1 MRVNVQGEHITLE
14 DIINAEGVTLSQ
26 TAEFQAKVNKAH
38 DFLVN
43 EIKSGKP
50 IYGVTTGYGESG
62 KNYLLY
68 DEAKIL
74 QINLFRFHGCGVG
87 KNLDED
93 EAFYM
98 TLIRMISLSK
108 GYSGISYN
116 LLARLELMVNE
127 RILPVV
133 PEQGSVGASGDLTP
147 LSYLAAA
154 IAGEREVYYKG
165 EIRPTM
171 EVYNELGIDPYELQ
185 PKETLAIMNGTATM
199 SAIATNSMKKFE
211 NFMGAYTSFIAGI
224 FELLNA
230 DDTPL
235 QPLVHEV
242 KPFEGQIAVAKEILA
257 KLEGTKLTHSREERY
272 NDFFNEDS
280 LNIQDRYSIR
290 CTPQVL
296 GVVIDNLTLSKK
308 WVETEINAVNDNPVI
323 DGENE
328 KIYTTGNFYGGYVAH
343 AMDTLRI
350 SVANVADLL
359 DKQFAILVDHK
370 YNRGLG
376 ENLKLSDKNYF
387 HGFKAMQITLSSLSA
402 DVMMNITPASVFSRP
417 TESMNQDKVSMG
429 TTAAIHFKNQ
439 LPNLENM
446 LAIAMM
452 GLAQAV
458 DIREKKGISPHL
470 EKVYN
475 TIRSEVEPL
484 VEDRRMDVDIKKVIE
499 LINSGKLA

>member
-1 MRVNVQGEHITLE
+1 MKVNVTGEHIALDE
-14 DIINAEGVTLSQ
+14 IAKANGVELSA
-26 TAEFQAKVNKAH
+26 TKEFQAKVNKAH
-38 DFLVN
+38 DFLVG

-74 QINLFRFHGCGVG
+74 QVNLFRFHGCGVG
-87 KNLDED
+87 RNLSE
-93 EAFYM
+93 EESFYM

-116 LLARLELMVNE
+116 LLKRLELMVNE

-154 IAGEREVYYKG
+154 IAGEREVFYQGK
-165 EIRPTM
+165 IRKTA
-171 EVYNELGIDPYELQ
+171 EVYKELNIEPYIMQ

-199 SAIATNSMKKFE
+199 SAIATHSMKRFE
-211 NFMGAYTSFIAGI
+211 TFMGAYTSFIAGI

-242 KPFEGQIAVAKEILA
+242 KPFEGQISIAKEILG
-257 KLEGTKLTHSREERY
+257 KIEGTKLTHSREERY
-272 NDFFNEDS
+272 DDFFNEDS

-296 GVVIDNLTLSKK
+296 GVVMDNLTMSKK

-343 AMDTLRI
+343 AMDSLRI

-475 TIRSEVEPL
+475 VLREEVKPL
-484 VEDRRMDVDIKKVIE
+484 VEDRRMDFDIAKVVA
-499 LINSGKLA
+499 LIQSGRLG

>member
-1 MRVNVQGEHITLE
+1 MKIVIDGKKISLN
-14 DIINAEGVTLSQ
+14 DIVEAKSVKLSN
-26 TAEFQAKVNKAH
+26 TNEFQSKINNAH

-43 EIKSGKP
+43 EIKDGKP

-62 KNYLLY
+62 KNYLLF
-68 DEAKIL
+68 EESKIL
-74 QINLFRFHGCGVG
+74 QTNLFRFHGCGVG
-87 KNLDED
+87 RNLDED
-93 EAFYM
+93 EAYYM

-108 GYSGISYN
+108 GYSGISFN
-116 LLARLELMVNE
+116 LLKRLELLLNE
-127 RILPVV
+127 RIIPIV

-147 LSYLAAA
+147 LSYLAAV
-154 IAGEREVYYKG
+154 IAGEREVYYKS
-165 EIRPTM
+165 EIRKTI
-171 EVYNELGIDPYELQ
+171 EVYNELNIEPYELQ
-185 PKETLAIMNGTATM
+185 PKEALAIMNGTATM
-199 SAIATNSMKKFE
+199 SAIAANSIKRFE
-211 NFMGAYTSFIAGI
+211 IFMHAYSSFIAGI
-224 FELLNA
+224 FELLQA

-235 QPLVHEV
+235 QPLVHDV
-242 KPFEGQIAVAKEILA
+242 KPFAGQIAIAKEILE
-257 KLEGTKLTHSREERY
+257 KLEGTELTHSREERY
-272 NDFFNEDS
+272 NDFFNNET

-296 GVVIDNLTLSKK
+296 GVVLDNISISKN

-323 DGENE
+323 DCENK

-402 DVMMNITPASVFSRP
+402 DVMMNIMPASVFSRP

-439 LPNLENM
+439 LPNLEIM

-458 DIREKKGISPHL
+458 DIRKKKGISPHL
-470 EKVYN
+470 RKIHE
-475 TIRSEVEPL
+475 TIREEVDPL
-484 VEDRRMDVDIKKVIE
+484 IEDRRMDADIEKVIR
-499 LINSGKLA
+499 LIRSESLS

>member
-1 MRVNVQGEHITLE
+1 MIVNVEGKHISLE
-14 DIINAEGVTLSQ
+14 SITKAEGVNLSE
-26 TAEFQAKVNKAH
+26 TTEFQSKVNKAH
-38 DFLVN
+38 DFLVR
-43 EIKSGKP
+43 EIKGGKP

-87 KNLDED
+87 KNLSED
-93 EAFYM
+93 EAYYM

-116 LLARLELMVNE
+116 LLKRLELMVNE

-165 EIRPTM
+165 QIRKTA
-171 EVYNELGIDPYELQ
+171 EVYKELNIEPYELQ

-199 SAIATNSMKKFE
+199 SAIAVNSMKKFE
-211 NFMGAYTSFIAGI
+211 TFMAAYTSFIAGI

-242 KPFEGQIAVAKEILA
+242 KPFEGQISVAKEILA

-272 NDFFNEDS
+272 DDFFNEDS

-296 GVVIDNLTLSKK
+296 GVVMDNLTLSKK

-458 DIREKKGISPHL
+458 DIREKKGISPQL

-475 TIRSEVEPL
+475 TIREEVAPL
-484 VEDRRMDVDIKKVIE
+484 VEDRRMDVDIAKVID

>member
-1 MRVNVQGEHITLE
+1 MRINVEGKEIPLE
-14 DIINAEGVTLSQ
+14 NIIAANSVQLSE
-26 TAEFQAKVNKAH
+26 TSEFQAKVNKAH
-38 DFLVN
+38 DFLVR

-93 EAFYM
+93 EAYYM

-116 LLARLELMVNE
+116 LLKRLELMLNE

-165 EIRPTM
+165 EIRKTA
-171 EVYNELGIDPYELQ
+171 EVYKELNIEPYELQ

-199 SAIATNSMKKFE
+199 SAIALNGMKKFE
-211 NFMGAYTSFIAGI
+211 TFMSAYTSFIAGI
-224 FELLNA
+224 FELLHA

-242 KPFEGQIAVAKEILA
+242 KPFDGQIFIAKDILA
-257 KLEGTKLTHSREERY
+257 KIEGTKLTHSREERY
-272 NDFFNEDS
+272 DDFFNEDS

-296 GVVIDNLTLSKK
+296 GVVMDNLSMSKK

-475 TIRSEVEPL
+475 AIREEVEPL
-484 VEDRRMDVDIKKVIE
+484 VEDRRMDFDIDKVVE
-499 LINSGKLA
+499 LIRSGKLG

>member
-1 MRVNVQGEHITLE
+1 MRVKVTGEYVTLN
-14 DIINAEGVTLSQ
+14 DIIRADGVILSKGV
-26 TAEFQAKVNKAH
+26 EFQAKINKAH

-87 KNLDED
+87 KNLTE
-93 EAFYM
+93 EESFYM

-116 LLARLELMVNE
+116 LLKHLEFMINE

-147 LSYLAAA
+147 LSYLAAT
-154 IAGEREVYYKG
+154 IAGEREVYYRGK
-165 EIRPTM
+165 IRKTA
-171 EVYNELGIDPYELQ
+171 EVYRELNIEPYEFQ
-185 PKETLAIMNGTATM
+185 PKETLSIMNGTATM
-199 SAIATNSMKKFE
+199 SAIALNSIKRFE
-211 NFMGAYTSFIAGI
+211 TFMGAYTSFIAGI

-235 QPLVHEV
+235 QPLVHKV
-242 KPFEGQIAVAKEILA
+242 KPFEGQIAIAKEILT
-257 KLEGTKLTHSREERY
+257 KLKGTKLTHSREKRY

-290 CTPQVL
+290 CSPQVL
-296 GVVIDNLTLSKK
+296 GVVIDNLNLSKK
-308 WVETEINAVNDNPVI
+308 WLEIEINAVNDNPII
-323 DGENE
+323 DGENK
-328 KIYTTGNFYGGYVAH
+328 KIYTTGNFYGGYIAH

-350 SVANVADLL
+350 SVANIADLL
-359 DKQFAILVDHK
+359 DKQFAILVDYK

-376 ENLKLSDKNYF
+376 ENLKLSNKNYF

-402 DVMMNITPASVFSRP
+402 DVMINTTPASLFSRP

-429 TTAAIHFKNQ
+429 TTASIQFRNQ

-446 LAIAMM
+446 LAIAMI
-452 GLAQAV
+452 GLTQAV
-458 DIREKKGISPHL
+458 DIRGKKGISPHL
-470 EKVYN
+470 KKVYN
-475 TIRSEVEPL
+475 NIRAEVKPL
-484 VEDRRMDVDIKKVIE
+484 IEDRRMDSDIAKVVK
-499 LINSGKLA
+499 LIISGKLN

>member
-1 MRVNVQGEHITLE
+1 MEVVISGEKVSLE
-14 DIINAEGVTLSQ
+14 DISQASSVKLSKKD
-26 TAEFQAKVNKAH
+26 EFQNRINKSH

-43 EIKSGKP
+43 EIREGKP

-62 KNYLLY
+62 KNYLLF
-68 DEAKIL
+68 EESKIL
-74 QINLFRFHGCGVG
+74 QVNLFRFHGCGVG
-87 KNLDED
+87 RYLSEN

-108 GYSGISYN
+108 GYSGVSYN
-116 LLARLELMVNE
+116 LLKRLEMLINR
-127 RILPVV
+127 RILPLV

-147 LSYLAAA
+147 LSYLASV
-154 IAGEREVYYKG
+154 IAGEREVYYNGKI
-165 EIRPTM
+165 EKTID
-171 EVYNELGIDPYELQ
+171 VYNRLGIEPYELQ

-199 SAIATNSMKKFE
+199 SAIATDSIKKFE
-211 NFMGAYTSFIAGI
+211 NFLHAYMSFIAGI

-242 KPFEGQIAVAKEILA
+242 KPFEGQIAVAKEILL

-272 NDFFNEDS
+272 SDFFDKKS

-296 GVVIDNLTLSKK
+296 GVVLDNLSISKN

-323 DGENE
+323 DGENK

-429 TTAAIHFKNQ
+429 TTASIHFKNQ

-446 LAIAMM
+446 LAIALI

-470 EKVYN
+470 KKIYN
-475 TIRSEVEPL
+475 SIRKEVKPL
-484 VEDRRMDVDIKKVIE
+484 IEDRRMDFDIKKVVN
-499 LINSGKLA
+499 LINSGKLS

>member
-1 MRVNVQGEHITLE
+1 MNITISGEHISFECITE
-14 DIINAEGVTLSQ
+14 TTEVTLSNEETFKQ
-26 TAEFQAKVNKAH
+26 TVNASH
-38 DFLVN
+38 TFLVD

-62 KNYLLY
+62 KNYLLF
-68 DEAKIL
+68 EESKIL
-74 QINLFRFHGCGVG
+74 QTNLFRFHGCGVG
-87 KNLDED
+87 EYLDED
-93 EAFYM
+93 EAFFM

-108 GYSGISYN
+108 GYSGISFE
-116 LLARLELMVNE
+116 LLKRLELLINH
-127 RILPVV
+127 RILPLV
-133 PEQGSVGASGDLTP
+133 PQQGSVGASGDLTP
-147 LSYLAAA
+147 LSYLAAV
-154 IAGEREVYYKG
+154 IAGEREVYYRGKI
-165 EIRPTM
+165 EKTAD
-171 EVYNELGIDPYELQ
+171 VYQKLGITPYELQ
-185 PKETLAIMNGTATM
+185 PKEALAIMNGTATM
-199 SAIATNSMKKFE
+199 SAIAVNSIRKFE
-211 NFMGAYTSFIAGI
+211 NFIHTYSSFIAGI
-224 FELLNA
+224 FELLHA

-235 QPLVHEV
+235 QPLVHQV
-242 KPFEGQIAVAKEILA
+242 KPFKGQIAIAEEILQ
-257 KLEGTKLTHSREERY
+257 KLEGTQLTHSREERY
-272 NDFFNEDS
+272 NDFFNHDT

-296 GVVIDNLTLSKK
+296 GVVLDNVTLSKK

-323 DGENE
+323 DGANK

-350 SVANVADLL
+350 SAANVADLL

-376 ENLKLSDKNYF
+376 ENLKLSHENYF

-446 LAIAMM
+446 LAIALI

-458 DIREKKGISPHL
+458 DIRDKKGISPHL
-470 EKVYN
+470 EKVYT
-475 TIRSEVEPL
+475 TIRTKVKPL
-484 VEDRRMDVDIKKVIE
+484 IEDRRMDNDIQNVVTMIRSGD
-499 LINSGKLA
+499 LI

>member
-1 MRVNVQGEHITLE
+1 MEVVIDGKKISLRDIVKAKSVNLSNTDEFQGRVNR
-14 DIINAEGVTLSQ
+14 
-26 TAEFQAKVNKAH
+26 AH

-43 EIKSGKP
+43 EIKDGKP

-62 KNYLLY
+62 KNYLLF
-68 DEAKIL
+68 EESKLL
-74 QINLFRFHGCGVG
+74 QTNLFRFHGCGVG
-87 KNLDED
+87 RNLDED

-108 GYSGISYN
+108 GYSGVSFD
-116 LLARLELMVNE
+116 LLKRLELLVNE

-147 LSYLAAA
+147 LSYLAAV

-165 EIRPTM
+165 EIRKTI
-171 EVYNELGIDPYELQ
+171 EVYSELDIEPYELQ
-185 PKETLAIMNGTATM
+185 PKEALAIMNGTATM
-199 SAIATNSMKKFE
+199 SAIATNSINKFE
-211 NFMGAYTSFIAGI
+211 NFLHAYSSFIAGI
-224 FELLNA
+224 FELLQA

-242 KPFEGQIAVAKEILA
+242 KPFKGQISIAKEILE
-257 KLEGTKLTHSREERY
+257 KLNGTQLTHSREERY
-272 NDFFNEDS
+272 NDFFNNET

-296 GVVIDNLTLSKK
+296 GVVLDNVTLAQN

-323 DGENE
+323 DGENK

-350 SVANVADLL
+350 SAANVADLL

-402 DVMMNITPASVFSRP
+402 DVMMNVTPASVFSRP

-446 LAIAMM
+446 LAIAMI

-470 EKVYN
+470 EQVYN
-475 TIRSEVEPL
+475 VIRKEIEPL
-484 VEDRRMDVDIKKVIE
+484 VEDRRMDYDIKKVVE
-499 LINSGKLA
+499 LIRSGELA

>member
-1 MRVNVQGEHITLE
+1 MRVNVEGKQIPLE
-14 DIINAEGVTLSQ
+14 NIIAANSVKLSE
-26 TAEFQAKVNKAH
+26 TTEFQEKVNKAH
-38 DFLVN
+38 DFLVR

-116 LLARLELMVNE
+116 LLKRLELMINE

-165 EIRPTM
+165 EIRKTA
-171 EVYNELGIDPYELQ
+171 EVYKELNIEPYELQ

-199 SAIATNSMKKFE
+199 SAIALNSMKKFE

-242 KPFEGQIAVAKEILA
+242 KPFEGQISIAKEILA
-257 KLEGTKLTHSREERY
+257 KIEGTKLTHSREERY
-272 NDFFNEDS
+272 DDFFNEDS

-296 GVVIDNLTLSKK
+296 GVVMDNLSMSKK

-475 TIRSEVEPL
+475 AIREEVEPL
-484 VEDRRMDVDIKKVIE
+484 VEDRRMDFDISKVVD
-499 LINSGKLA
+499 LINSGKLG

>member
-1 MRVNVQGEHITLE
+1 
-14 DIINAEGVTLSQ
+14 
-26 TAEFQAKVNKAH
+26 
-38 DFLVN
+38 
-43 EIKSGKP
+43 
-50 IYGVTTGYGESG
+50 
-62 KNYLLY
+62 
-68 DEAKIL
+68 
-74 QINLFRFHGCGVG
+74 
-87 KNLDED
+87 
-93 EAFYM
+93 
-98 TLIRMISLSK
+98 
-108 GYSGISYN
+108 
-116 LLARLELMVNE
+116 
-127 RILPVV
+127 V

-165 EIRPTM
+165 EIRKTA
-171 EVYNELGIDPYELQ
+171 EVYKELNIEPYELQ

-199 SAIATNSMKKFE
+199 SAIALNGMKKFE
-211 NFMGAYTSFIAGI
+211 TFMSAYTSFIAGI
-224 FELLNA
+224 FELLHA

-242 KPFEGQIAVAKEILA
+242 KPFDGQIFIAKDILA
-257 KLEGTKLTHSREERY
+257 KIEGTKLTHSREERY
-272 NDFFNEDS
+272 DDFFNEDS

-296 GVVIDNLTLSKK
+296 GVVMDNLSMSKK

-475 TIRSEVEPL
+475 AIREEVEPL
-484 VEDRRMDVDIKKVIE
+484 VEDRRMDFDIGKVVE
-499 LINSGKLA
+499 LIHSGKLG

>member
-1 MRVNVQGEHITLE
+1 MRIVVTGEKISLDDIVNASSVKLE
-14 DIINAEGVTLSQ
+14 ESDVFKSKINQS
-26 TAEFQAKVNKAH
+26 H

-43 EIKSGKP
+43 EIKEGKP

-62 KNYLLY
+62 KNYLLFE
-68 DEAKIL
+68 EAKIL

-87 KNLDED
+87 KNLNEN
-93 EAFYM
+93 EAYYM

-108 GYSGISYN
+108 GYSGVGYN
-116 LLARLELMVNE
+116 LLKRLELLLSE
-127 RILPVV
+127 KILPVI

-147 LSYLAAA
+147 LSYLAAV

-165 EIRPTM
+165 EIHPTIDI
-171 EVYNELGIDPYELQ
+171 YNKLGIKPYELQ

-199 SAIATNSMKKFE
+199 SAIATNSIKKFE
-211 NFMGAYTSFIAGI
+211 TFMYAYTSFIAGI
-224 FELLNA
+224 FELLQA

-242 KPFEGQIAVAKEILA
+242 KPFEGQIAIAKEILA
-257 KLEGTKLTHSREERY
+257 KLEGTQLTHSREERY
-272 NDFFNEDS
+272 QDFFNNDT

-296 GVVIDNLTLSKK
+296 GVVMDNLNLSKN
-308 WVETEINAVNDNPVI
+308 WVETEINAVNDNPVV
-323 DGENE
+323 DGVNK

-376 ENLKLSDKNYF
+376 ENLKLSDKNYY

-402 DVMMNITPASVFSRP
+402 DVMMNVMPASVFSRP

-475 TIRSEVEPL
+475 TIRSEVRPL
-484 VEDRRMDVDIKKVIE
+484 IEDRRMDMEIKKVVA
-499 LINSGKLA
+499 LINSGKLS

>member
-14 DIINAEGVTLSQ
+14 DITNAEGVNLSK

-108 GYSGISYN
+108 GYSGISFQ
-116 LLARLELMVNE
+116 LLERLELMVNE

-171 EVYNELGIDPYELQ
+171 EVYNELGIEPYELQ

-296 GVVIDNLTLSKK
+296 GVVMDNLSMSKK

-402 DVMMNITPASVFSRP
+402 DVMMNIMPASVFSRP

-439 LPNLENM
+439 LPNLETM

-470 EKVYN
+470 EKIFN
-475 TIRSEVEPL
+475 TIREEVEPL
-484 VEDRRMDVDIKKVIE
+484 VEDRRMDGDIKKVIE

>member
-1 MRVNVQGEHITLE
+1 MNIVVTGERISLDDISNASSVKLLQTEEFKNNVNR
-14 DIINAEGVTLSQ
+14 S
-26 TAEFQAKVNKAH
+26 H

-43 EIKSGKP
+43 EIKDGKP

-62 KNYLLY
+62 KNYLLFE
-68 DEAKIL
+68 EAKIL
-74 QINLFRFHGCGVG
+74 QTNLFRFHGCGVG

-93 EAFYM
+93 EAYYM

-108 GYSGISYN
+108 GYSGVSYN
-116 LLARLELMVNE
+116 LLQRLELLVNE

-147 LSYLAAA
+147 LSYLAAT

-165 EIRPTM
+165 EIRPTID
-171 EVYNELGIDPYELQ
+171 VYNELGIDPYELQ
-185 PKETLAIMNGTATM
+185 PKEALAIMNGTATM
-199 SAIATNSMKKFE
+199 SAIATNSIKKFE
-211 NFMGAYTSFIAGI
+211 TFMQAYTSFIAGI
-224 FELLNA
+224 FELLQA

-257 KLEGTKLTHSREERY
+257 KLEGTQLTHSREERY
-272 NDFFNEDS
+272 QDFFSNET

-296 GVVIDNLTLSKK
+296 GVVLDNITLSKN

-323 DGENE
+323 DGVNK

-350 SVANVADLL
+350 SAANVADLL

-376 ENLKLSDKNYF
+376 ENLKLSDKNYY

-402 DVMMNITPASVFSRP
+402 DIMMNIVPASVFSRP

-470 EKVYN
+470 EKIYN
-475 TIRSEVEPL
+475 ALREEVEPL
-484 VEDRRMDVDIKKVIE
+484 VEDRRMDVDIKKVIK
-499 LINSGKLA
+499 LIRGGHLS

>member
-1 MRVNVQGEHITLE
+1 MKIVVTGEKISLDDISNASSVQ
-14 DIINAEGVTLSQ
+14 LSD
-26 TAEFQAKVNKAH
+26 TKEFQETVNRSH
-38 DFLVN
+38 EFLVN
-43 EIKSGKP
+43 EIKEGKP

-62 KNYLLY
+62 KNYLLFE
-68 DEAKIL
+68 EAKIL
-74 QINLFRFHGCGVG
+74 QTNLFRFHGCGVG

-93 EAFYM
+93 EAYYM

-116 LLARLELMVNE
+116 LLKRLELLVNQ

-147 LSYLAAA
+147 LSYLAAT

-165 EIRPTM
+165 EIRPTID
-171 EVYNELGIDPYELQ
+171 VYNELGIEPYELQ
-185 PKETLAIMNGTATM
+185 PKEALAIMNGTATM
-199 SAIATNSMKKFE
+199 SAIATNSIKKFE
-211 NFMGAYTSFIAGI
+211 TIMKAYTSFIAGI
-224 FELLNA
+224 FELLQA

-235 QPLVHEV
+235 QPLVHDL

-257 KLEGTKLTHSREERY
+257 KLEGTQLTHSREERY
-272 NDFFNEDS
+272 QDFFNNDT

-296 GVVIDNLTLSKK
+296 GVVLDNLSLSKN

-323 DGENE
+323 DGVNK

-376 ENLKLSDKNYF
+376 ENLKLSDKNYY

-402 DVMMNITPASVFSRP
+402 DIMMNIIPASVFSRP

-475 TIRSEVEPL
+475 AIREEVEPL
-484 VEDRRMDVDIKKVIE
+484 VEDRRMDVDIEKVIK
-499 LINSGKLA
+499 LIRAGRLS

>member
-1 MRVNVQGEHITLE
+1 MRINVEGKEIPLE
-14 DIINAEGVTLSQ
+14 NIIAAKSVQLSE
-26 TAEFQAKVNKAH
+26 TSEFQAKVNKAH
-38 DFLVN
+38 DFLVR

-93 EAFYM
+93 EAYYM

-116 LLARLELMVNE
+116 LLKRLELMLNE

-165 EIRPTM
+165 EIRKTA
-171 EVYNELGIDPYELQ
+171 EVYKELNIEPYELQ

-199 SAIATNSMKKFE
+199 SAIALNSMKKFE
-211 NFMGAYTSFIAGI
+211 TFMSAYTSFIAGI
-224 FELLNA
+224 FELLHA

-242 KPFEGQIAVAKEILA
+242 KPFDGQIFIAKDILA
-257 KLEGTKLTHSREERY
+257 KIEGTKLTHSREERY
-272 NDFFNEDS
+272 DDFFNEDS

-296 GVVIDNLTLSKK
+296 GVVMDNLSMSKK

-475 TIRSEVEPL
+475 AIREEVEPL
-484 VEDRRMDVDIKKVIE
+484 VEDRRMDFDIAKVVE
-499 LINSGKLA
+499 LIRSGKLG

>member
-1 MRVNVQGEHITLE
+1 MEIVVNGEKISLSDITK
-14 DIINAEGVTLSQ
+14 ASSVKLSDSD
-26 TAEFQAKVNKAH
+26 EFQSRVNKAH
-38 DFLVN
+38 DFLVS
-43 EIKSGKP
+43 EIKDGKP

-62 KNYLLY
+62 KNYLLF
-68 DEAKIL
+68 EESKIL
-74 QINLFRFHGCGVG
+74 QTNLFRFHGCGVG

-108 GYSGISYN
+108 GYSGISFN
-116 LLARLELMVNE
+116 LLKRLELLINE

-147 LSYLAAA
+147 LSYLAAT
-154 IAGEREVYYKG
+154 IAGEREVYYRG
-165 EIRPTM
+165 EIRKTID
-171 EVYNELGIDPYELQ
+171 VYSELGIEPYELQ
-185 PKETLAIMNGTATM
+185 PKEALAIMNGTATM
-199 SAIATNSMKKFE
+199 SAIATNSIKKFE
-211 NFMGAYTSFIAGI
+211 NFLHAYSSFIAGI
-224 FELLNA
+224 FELLQA

-242 KPFEGQIAVAKEILA
+242 KPFEGQIAIAKEILA

-272 NDFFNEDS
+272 NDFFNNET

-296 GVVIDNLTLSKK
+296 GVVLDNITVSKN
-308 WVETEINAVNDNPVI
+308 WIETEINAVNDNPVI
-323 DGENE
+323 DGENR
-328 KIYTTGNFYGGYVAH
+328 KIYTTGNFYGGYIAH

-350 SVANVADLL
+350 SAANVADLL

-475 TIRSEVEPL
+475 AIREEVAPL
-484 VEDRRMDVDIKKVIE
+484 VEDRRMDFDIGKIKA
-499 LINSGKLA
+499 LINSGRLA

>member
-1 MRVNVQGEHITLE
+1 MKIVVDGKKICIN
-14 DIINAEGVTLSQ
+14 DILSSHSVELSD
-26 TAEFQAKVNKAH
+26 THEFQLKINKAH
-38 DFLVN
+38 NFLVN
-43 EIKSGKP
+43 EIKNGKP

-62 KNYLLY
+62 KNYMLF
-68 DEAKIL
+68 EESKIL
-74 QINLFRFHGCGVG
+74 QTNLFRFHGCGVG
-87 KNLDED
+87 KKLDES
-93 EAFYM
+93 EAYYM

-116 LLARLELMVNE
+116 LLKRLELLLSKN
-127 RILPVV
+127 ILPVV

-147 LSYLAAA
+147 LSYLAAV
-154 IAGEREVYYKG
+154 IAGEREVYYEG
-165 EIRPTM
+165 EIQKTID
-171 EVYNELGIDPYELQ
+171 VYSQLEIAPYELQ
-185 PKETLAIMNGTATM
+185 PKEALAIMNGTATM
-199 SAIATNSMKKFE
+199 SAIAINSIKKFE
-211 NFMGAYTSFIAGI
+211 TFLHAYSSYIAGI
-224 FELLNA
+224 FELLQA

-242 KPFEGQIAVAKEILA
+242 KPFDGQISIAQEILA
-257 KLEGTKLTHSREERY
+257 KLEGSQLTHSREERY
-272 NDFFNEDS
+272 NNFFNNET

-290 CTPQVL
+290 CAPQVL
-296 GVVIDNLTLSKK
+296 GVVLDNISMSKQ

-350 SVANVADLL
+350 SAANVADLL

-370 YNRGLG
+370 YNHGLG
-376 ENLKLSDKNYF
+376 ENLKLSDKNYY

-446 LAIAMM
+446 LAIAMI

-470 EKVYN
+470 EKVYH
-475 TIRSEVEPL
+475 TIRQEVEPL
-484 VEDRRMDVDIKKVIE
+484 IEDRRMDFDIEKVIE
-499 LINSGKLA
+499 LIRSGKLS

>member
-1 MRVNVQGEHITLE
+1 MEVVISGDRVSLD
-14 DIINAEGVTLSQ
+14 DISQARGVKLSKDR
-26 TAEFQAKVNKAH
+26 EFQDKINKAH
-38 DFLVN
+38 NFLVG
-43 EIKSGKP
+43 EIKEGKP

-62 KNYLLY
+62 KNYLLF
-68 DEAKIL
+68 EESKIL
-74 QINLFRFHGCGVG
+74 QTNLFRFHGCGVG
-87 KNLDED
+87 RNLDED

-98 TLIRMISLSK
+98 TLIRLISLSK
-108 GYSGISYN
+108 GYSGVSYN
-116 LLARLELMVNE
+116 LLKRLELLINRRV
-127 RILPVV
+127 LPVA

-147 LSYLAAA
+147 LSYLASA
-154 IAGEREVYYKG
+154 IAGEREVYYNG
-165 EIRPTM
+165 EIRKSID
-171 EVYNELGIDPYELQ
+171 VYNELGIKPYELQ
-185 PKETLAIMNGTATM
+185 PKEALAIMNGTATM
-199 SAIATNSMKKFE
+199 SAIATNSIKKFE
-211 NFMGAYTSFIAGI
+211 NFIHSYMSFIAGI

-257 KLEGTKLTHSREERY
+257 KLEGTELTHSREERY
-272 NDFFNEDS
+272 SDFFNEKS

-296 GVVIDNLTLSKK
+296 GVVLDNISISKK
-308 WVETEINAVNDNPVI
+308 WIETEINAVNDNPVI
-323 DGENE
+323 DGESR

-402 DVMMNITPASVFSRP
+402 DVMMNVTPASIFSRP

-429 TTAAIHFKNQ
+429 TTASIHFKNQ

-446 LAIAMM
+446 LAIAMI
-452 GLAQAV
+452 GLAQGV
-458 DIREKKGISPHL
+458 DIREKRGISPHL
-470 EKVYN
+470 KKIYN
-475 TIRSEVEPL
+475 KIREEVEPL
-484 VEDRRMDVDIKKVIE
+484 IEDRRMDYDIQKVVK
-499 LINSGKLA
+499 LINGGELR

>member
-1 MRVNVQGEHITLE
+1 MKVTVTGELITLD
-14 DIINAEGVTLSQ
+14 DITKADGVTLSQ
-26 TAEFQAKVNKAH
+26 TEEFQARVNKAH

-62 KNYLLY
+62 KNYLLFE
-68 DEAKIL
+68 EAKIL

-87 KNLDED
+87 KNLSE
-93 EAFYM
+93 EESFYM

-116 LLARLELMVNE
+116 LLKRLELMINE
-127 RILPVV
+127 KILPVV

-154 IAGEREVYYKG
+154 IAGEREVYYRG
-165 EIRPTM
+165 QIRKTA
-171 EVYNELGIDPYELQ
+171 EVYQELNIEPYELQ

-199 SAIATNSMKKFE
+199 SAIATASIKRFE

-242 KPFEGQIAVAKEILA
+242 KPFDGQIAVAKEILA

-296 GVVIDNLTLSKK
+296 GVVLDNVSLSKK

-475 TIRSEVEPL
+475 TIREEVAPL
-484 VEDRRMDVDIKKVIE
+484 VEDRRMDFDIANVIE
-499 LINSGKLA
+499 LIHLGKLG

>member
-1 MRVNVQGEHITLE
+1 MNIVVNGENISLD
-14 DIINAEGVTLSQ
+14 DISSASCVKLSD
-26 TAEFQAKVNKAH
+26 AKEFKSNVNRSH

-43 EIKSGKP
+43 EIKDGKP

-62 KNYLLY
+62 KNYLLFE
-68 DEAKIL
+68 EAKIL
-74 QINLFRFHGCGVG
+74 QTNLFRFHGCGVG
-87 KNLDED
+87 KNLDEY
-93 EAFYM
+93 EAYYM
-98 TLIRMISLSK
+98 TLIRLISLSK
-108 GYSGISYN
+108 GYSGVSYN
-116 LLARLELMVNE
+116 LLQHLELLVNE

-147 LSYLAAA
+147 LSYLAAT

-165 EIRPTM
+165 KIRPTID
-171 EVYNELGIDPYELQ
+171 VYNELGIEPYELQ
-185 PKETLAIMNGTATM
+185 PKEALAIMNGTATM
-199 SAIATNSMKKFE
+199 SAIATNSIKKFE
-211 NFMGAYTSFIAGI
+211 TFMQAYTSFIAGI
-224 FELLNA
+224 FELLQA

-242 KPFEGQIAVAKEILA
+242 KPFKGQIAVAKEILE
-257 KLEGTKLTHSREERY
+257 KLEGTQLTHSREERY
-272 NDFFNEDS
+272 QDFFNNET

-296 GVVIDNLTLSKK
+296 GVVVDNLSLSKS

-323 DGENE
+323 DGVNK

-376 ENLKLSDKNYF
+376 ENLKLNDKNYY

-402 DVMMNITPASVFSRP
+402 DIMMNIMPASVFSRP

-470 EKVYN
+470 ENIYN
-475 TIRSEVEPL
+475 TLREEVEPL
-484 VEDRRMDVDIKKVIE
+484 IEDRRMDVDIKKVI
-499 LINSGKLA
+499 KLNKMVV

>member
-1 MRVNVQGEHITLE
+1 MEVFVSGDKISLQNVMQANCVRLC
-14 DIINAEGVTLSQ
+14 DSY
-26 TAEFQAKVNKAH
+26 EFKELIAKAH

-43 EIKSGKP
+43 EIKNGKP

-62 KNYLLY
+62 KNYLLF
-68 DEAKIL
+68 EESKIL
-74 QINLFRFHGCGVG
+74 QKNLFRFHGCGVG
-87 KNLDED
+87 KNLDEI
-93 EAFYM
+93 ESFYLV
-98 TLIRMISLSK
+98 LIRMISLSK

-116 LLARLELMVNE
+116 LLKRLELLINH
-127 RILPVV
+127 RILPVI

-147 LSYLAAA
+147 LSYLAAV

-165 EIRPTM
+165 KIKKTID
-171 EVYNELGIDPYELQ
+171 VYNSLDIEPYELQ
-185 PKETLAIMNGTATM
+185 PKEALAIMNGTASM
-199 SAIATNSMKKFE
+199 SAIATHAMKKFE
-211 NFMGAYTSFIAGI
+211 LLLKSYNSFIAGI
-224 FELLNA
+224 FEVLYA

-235 QPLVHEV
+235 QPLVHNV
-242 KPFEGQIAVAKEILA
+242 KPFDGQIAVAKDILN
-257 KLEGTKLTHSREERY
+257 KLNNTKLTHSREERY
-272 NDFFNEDS
+272 DDFFNNKA
-280 LNIQDRYSIR
+280 LNIQDKYSIR
-290 CTPQVL
+290 CSPQVL
-296 GVVIDNLTLSKK
+296 GVVWDNLEISKT
-308 WVETEINAVNDNPVI
+308 WVETEINAVNDNPII
-323 DGENE
+323 DHENQ
-328 KIYTTGNFYGGYVAH
+328 KIYTSGNFYGGYVSH

-350 SVANVADLL
+350 SAANVADLL

-446 LAIAMM
+446 LAIAMI

-458 DIREKKGISPHL
+458 DIRKKEGISPHL
-470 EKVYN
+470 EKIYN
-475 TIRSEVEPL
+475 IIRTEVEPL
-484 VEDRRMDVDIKKVIE
+484 IEDRRMDLDIVKIRE
-499 LINSGKLA
+499 LINNGKFI

>member
-1 MRVNVQGEHITLE
+1 MKV
-14 DIINAEGVTLSQ
+14 IISGKTISLSEISQANSVKLSNAEAFKT
-26 TAEFQAKVNKAH
+26 KVNKAH
-38 DFLVN
+38 EFLVN
-43 EIKSGKP
+43 EIKNGKP

-62 KNYLLY
+62 KNYLLF
-68 DEAKIL
+68 EESKIL
-74 QINLFRFHGCGVG
+74 QTNLFRFHGCGVG
-87 KNLDED
+87 RNLDED
-93 EAFYM
+93 ESFYM
-98 TLIRMISLSK
+98 VLIRLISLSK

-116 LLARLELMVNE
+116 LLQRLELLINK

-147 LSYLAAA
+147 LSYLAAV
-154 IAGEREVYYKG
+154 IAGEREVYYNGK
-165 EIRPTM
+165 IRKTI
-171 EVYNELGIDPYELQ
+171 EVYNQLNIKPYELQ
-185 PKETLAIMNGTATM
+185 PKEALAIMNGTATM
-199 SAIATNSMKKFE
+199 SAISTNSIKKFE
-211 NFMGAYTSFIAGI
+211 NFLHAYMSFIAGI

-257 KLEGTKLTHSREERY
+257 KLKGTKLTHSREERY
-272 NDFFNEDS
+272 DDFFNQES

-296 GVVIDNLTLSKK
+296 GVVLDNISISKK
-308 WVETEINAVNDNPVI
+308 WIETEINAVNDNPVI
-323 DGENE
+323 DGENQ

-429 TTAAIHFKNQ
+429 TTASIHFKNQ

-446 LAIAMM
+446 LAIAMI

-458 DIREKKGISPHL
+458 DIRSNRGISPHL
-470 EKVYN
+470 EKIYKI
-475 TIRSEVEPL
+475 IRAEVKPL
-484 VEDRRMDVDIKKVIE
+484 IEDRRMDFDIQKVVE
-499 LINSGKLA
+499 LINNGKLG

>member
-1 MRVNVQGEHITLE
+1 MQVVVNGENISLSDISNASGVELSKTEEFQDRVNK
-14 DIINAEGVTLSQ
+14 S
-26 TAEFQAKVNKAH
+26 H
-38 DFLVN
+38 DFLMG

-50 IYGVTTGYGESG
+50 IYGVTTGYGDSG
-62 KNYLLY
+62 KNYLLF
-68 DEAKIL
+68 EESKTL
-74 QINLFRFHGCGVG
+74 QTNLFRFHGCGVG
-87 KNLDED
+87 RNLDED
-93 EAFYM
+93 EAYYM

-108 GYSGISYN
+108 GYSGISYK
-116 LLARLELMVNE
+116 LLQRLELMVNE

-147 LSYLAAA
+147 LSYLASA
-154 IAGEREVYYKG
+154 IAGEREVYYRG
-165 EIRPTM
+165 EIRKTI
-171 EVYNELGIDPYELQ
+171 EVYNELGIEPYELQ
-185 PKETLAIMNGTATM
+185 PKEALAIMNGTATM
-199 SAIATNSMKKFE
+199 SAIATNSIKKFE
-211 NFMGAYTSFIAGI
+211 NFLRAYTSFIAGI
-224 FELLNA
+224 FELLHA

-242 KPFEGQIAVAKEILA
+242 KPFEGQIAIAKEILA

-272 NDFFNEDS
+272 DDFFNNDT

-296 GVVIDNLTLSKK
+296 GVVLDNLSISKK
-308 WVETEINAVNDNPVI
+308 WIETEINAVNDNPVI
-323 DGENE
+323 DGENK

-429 TTAAIHFKNQ
+429 TTASIHFKNQ
-439 LPNLENM
+439 LPNLELM

-470 EKVYN
+470 EKIYN
-475 TIRSEVEPL
+475 AIRAEVEPL
-484 VEDRRMDVDIKKVIE
+484 VEDRRMDFDIAKIVE
-499 LINSGKLA
+499 LINSGKLG

>member
-1 MRVNVQGEHITLE
+1 MRVNVTGELLSLDDITK
-14 DIINAEGVTLSQ
+14 AKGVNLCETQ
-26 TAEFQAKVNKAH
+26 AFQDKVNKAH
-38 DFLVN
+38 DFLVR

-116 LLARLELMVNE
+116 LLKRLELMVNE

-165 EIRPTM
+165 EIRKTA
-171 EVYNELGIDPYELQ
+171 EVYKELNIEPYELQ

-211 NFMGAYTSFIAGI
+211 TFMGAYTSFIAGI

-235 QPLVHEV
+235 QPLVHDV
-242 KPFEGQIAVAKEILA
+242 KPFEGQISVAKEILA

-272 NDFFNEDS
+272 DDFFNEDS

-296 GVVIDNLTLSKK
+296 GVVMDNLSISKK

-350 SVANVADLL
+350 SVANGEYIANPEWEEKLFGSYVSELNICFL
-359 DKQFAILVDHK
+359 IKEGEINPENGMPLRTK
-370 YNRGLG
+370 NRIWTP
-376 ENLKLSDKNYF
+376 YF
-387 HGFKAMQITLSSLSA
+387 CSVTNSWTYRSA
-402 DVMMNITPASVFSRP
+402 LA
-417 TESMNQDKVSMG
+417 VS
-429 TTAAIHFKNQ
+429 
-439 LPNLENM
+439 
-446 LAIAMM
+446 
-452 GLAQAV
+452 
-458 DIREKKGISPHL
+458 
-470 EKVYN
+470 
-475 TIRSEVEPL
+475 
-484 VEDRRMDVDIKKVIE
+484 
-499 LINSGKLA
+499 

>member
-1 MRVNVQGEHITLE
+1 MKIVVTGEKISLDDISNASSVELSKTKEFQYRVNK
-14 DIINAEGVTLSQ
+14 S
-26 TAEFQAKVNKAH
+26 H

-43 EIKSGKP
+43 EIKDGKP

-62 KNYLLY
+62 KNYLLFE
-68 DEAKIL
+68 EAKIL
-74 QINLFRFHGCGVG
+74 QTNLFRFHGCGVG

-93 EAFYM
+93 EAYYM

-116 LLARLELMVNE
+116 LLKRLELLVNE

-147 LSYLAAA
+147 LSYLAAT

-165 EIRPTM
+165 EIRPTID
-171 EVYNELGIDPYELQ
+171 VYNELGIEPYELQ
-185 PKETLAIMNGTATM
+185 PKEALAIMNGTATM
-199 SAIATNSMKKFE
+199 SAIATNSIKKFE
-211 NFMGAYTSFIAGI
+211 TIMKAYTSFIAGI
-224 FELLNA
+224 FELLQA

-235 QPLVHEV
+235 LPLVHDV
-242 KPFEGQIAVAKEILA
+242 KPFAGQIAVAKEILG

-272 NDFFNEDS
+272 EDFFNNDT

-296 GVVIDNLTLSKK
+296 GVVLDNLSISKN

-323 DGENE
+323 DGENK

-376 ENLKLSDKNYF
+376 ENLKLSDKNYY

-402 DVMMNITPASVFSRP
+402 DVMMNIMPASVFSRP

-446 LAIAMM
+446 LAIAMI

-458 DIREKKGISPHL
+458 DIRKKKGISPHL

-475 TIRSEVEPL
+475 VLREEVEPL
-484 VEDRRMDVDIKKVIE
+484 VEDRRMDVDIEKVIK
-499 LINSGKLA
+499 LIRSGRLS

>member
-1 MRVNVQGEHITLE
+1 MRVNVEGKHIPLE
-14 DIINAEGVTLSQ
+14 NIIAANSVQLSE
-26 TAEFQAKVNKAH
+26 TTEFQAKVNKAH
-38 DFLVN
+38 DFLVR

-93 EAFYM
+93 EAYYM

-116 LLARLELMVNE
+116 LLKRLELMLNE
-127 RILPVV
+127 GILPVV

-165 EIRPTM
+165 EIRKTAD
-171 EVYNELGIDPYELQ
+171 VYKELNIEPYELQ

-199 SAIATNSMKKFE
+199 SAIALNSMKKFE

-242 KPFEGQIAVAKEILA
+242 KPFEGQISIAKEILA
-257 KLEGTKLTHSREERY
+257 KIEGTKLTHSREERY

-296 GVVIDNLTLSKK
+296 GVVMDNLSMSKK

-475 TIRSEVEPL
+475 AIRKEVEPL
-484 VEDRRMDVDIKKVIE
+484 VEDRRMDFDIGKVVA

>member
-1 MRVNVQGEHITLE
+1 
-14 DIINAEGVTLSQ
+14 
-26 TAEFQAKVNKAH
+26 
-38 DFLVN
+38 
-43 EIKSGKP
+43 
-50 IYGVTTGYGESG
+50 
-62 KNYLLY
+62 
-68 DEAKIL
+68 
-74 QINLFRFHGCGVG
+74 
-87 KNLDED
+87 
-93 EAFYM
+93 
-98 TLIRMISLSK
+98 
-108 GYSGISYN
+108 
-116 LLARLELMVNE
+116 
-127 RILPVV
+127 
-133 PEQGSVGASGDLTP
+133 
-147 LSYLAAA
+147 
-154 IAGEREVYYKG
+154 
-165 EIRPTM
+165 
-171 EVYNELGIDPYELQ
+171 
-185 PKETLAIMNGTATM
+185 MNGTATM
-199 SAIATNSMKKFE
+199 SAIATNSIKKFE
-211 NFMGAYTSFIAGI
+211 NFLHAYTSFIAGI

-235 QPLVHEV
+235 QPLVHDV
-242 KPFEGQIAVAKEILA
+242 KPFEGQINVAKEILA
-257 KLEGTKLTHSREERY
+257 KLDGTKLTHSREERY
-272 NDFFNEDS
+272 DDFFNNDT

-296 GVVIDNLTLSKK
+296 GVVLDNLYVSQK

-350 SVANVADLL
+350 SAANVADLL

-439 LPNLENM
+439 LPNLELM
-446 LAIAMM
+446 LAIAMI

-470 EKVYN
+470 EKIYN
-475 TIRSEVEPL
+475 AIREEVEPL
-484 VEDRRMDVDIKKVIE
+484 VEDRRMDFDIQKIVK
-499 LINSGKLA
+499 LINSGKLG

>member
-1 MRVNVQGEHITLE
+1 MEVVVNGEKISLKDITEAQSVKLS
-14 DIINAEGVTLSQ
+14 DADNFQLKINQ
-26 TAEFQAKVNKAH
+26 AH

-43 EIKSGKP
+43 EIKEGKP

-62 KNYLLY
+62 KNYLLF
-68 DEAKIL
+68 EESKIL
-74 QINLFRFHGCGVG
+74 QTNLFRFHGCGVG

-108 GYSGISYN
+108 GYSGISFN
-116 LLARLELMVNE
+116 LLKRLELLVNK

-147 LSYLAAA
+147 LSYLAAT

-165 EIRPTM
+165 EIRTTID
-171 EVYNELGIDPYELQ
+171 VYNELGIEPYELQ
-185 PKETLAIMNGTATM
+185 PKEALAIMNGTATM
-199 SAIATNSMKKFE
+199 SAIAINSIKKFE
-211 NFMGAYTSFIAGI
+211 TFMYAYTSFIAGI
-224 FELLNA
+224 FELLQA

-235 QPLVHEV
+235 QPLVHAV
-242 KPFEGQIAVAKEILA
+242 KPFDGQIAVAKEILA
-257 KLEGTKLTHSREERY
+257 KLEGTQLTHSREERY
-272 NDFFNEDS
+272 QDFFNNET

-296 GVVIDNLTLSKK
+296 GVVLDNLSISKN

-323 DGENE
+323 DGVNK

-343 AMDTLRI
+343 AMDTLRV
-350 SVANVADLL
+350 SAANVADLL

-376 ENLKLSDKNYF
+376 ENLKLSDKNYY

-402 DVMMNITPASVFSRP
+402 DIMMNIMPASVFSRP

-446 LAIAMM
+446 LAIAMI

-470 EKVYN
+470 EKIY
-475 TIRSEVEPL
+475 TMIRTEVEPL
-484 VEDRRMDVDIKKVIE
+484 IEDRRMDIDIKKVVG
-499 LINSGKLA
+499 LIHSGSLS

>member
-14 DIINAEGVTLSQ
+14 AITNAEGVNLSQ
-26 TAEFQAKVNKAH
+26 TTEFQEKVNKAH

-62 KNYLLY
+62 KNYLLF

-74 QINLFRFHGCGVG
+74 QVNLFRFHGCGVG

-116 LLARLELMVNE
+116 LLKRLELMVNE

-171 EVYNELGIDPYELQ
+171 EVYNELGIEPYELQ

-296 GVVIDNLTLSKK
+296 GVVMDNLSMSKK

-376 ENLKLSDKNYF
+376 ENLKLSDKNYY

-439 LPNLENM
+439 LPNLEIM

-452 GLAQAV
+452 GLAQSV

-475 TIRSEVEPL
+475 AIREEVEPL
-484 VEDRRMDVDIKKVIE
+484 VEDRRMDVDIKKVVA
-499 LINSGKLA
+499 LINAGKLA

>member
-1 MRVNVQGEHITLE
+1 MKIVVDGEKICIN
-14 DIINAEGVTLSQ
+14 DILSTQ
-26 TAEFQAKVNKAH
+26 SVELSDTDEFQTKVNKAH

-62 KNYLLY
+62 KNYMLF
-68 DEAKIL
+68 EESKIL
-74 QINLFRFHGCGVG
+74 QTNLFRFHGCGVG
-87 KNLDED
+87 KNLDET
-93 EAFYM
+93 EAYYM

-116 LLARLELMVNE
+116 LLKRLELLLNR

-147 LSYLAAA
+147 LSYLAAV
-154 IAGEREVYYKG
+154 IAGEREVYYEGK
-165 EIRPTM
+165 IQKTID
-171 EVYNELGIDPYELQ
+171 VYNQLGIEPYELQ
-185 PKETLAIMNGTATM
+185 PKEALAIMNGTATM
-199 SAIATNSMKKFE
+199 SAIAINSIKKFE
-211 NFMGAYTSFIAGI
+211 TFLHAYSSYIAGI
-224 FELLNA
+224 FELLQA

-242 KPFEGQIAVAKEILA
+242 KPFAGQISIAQEILA
-257 KLEGTKLTHSREERY
+257 KLEGTELTHSREERY
-272 NDFFNEDS
+272 NDFFNNET

-296 GVVIDNLTLSKK
+296 GVVFDNLSMSKQ

-350 SVANVADLL
+350 SAANVADLL

-370 YNRGLG
+370 YNHGLG
-376 ENLKLSDKNYF
+376 ENLKLSDKNYY

-402 DVMMNITPASVFSRP
+402 DVMMNIMPASVFSRP

-446 LAIAMM
+446 LAIAMI

-475 TIRSEVEPL
+475 TIRTEVEPL
-484 VEDRRMDVDIKKVIE
+484 IEDRRMDFDIGKVVQ
-499 LINSGKLA
+499 LIREDKLS

>member
-1 MRVNVQGEHITLE
+1 MRVNVQGNHITLD
-14 DIINAEGVTLSQ
+14 DIIYAEGVTLSK
-26 TAEFQAKVNKAH
+26 TVEFQAKVNKAH

-116 LLARLELMVNE
+116 LLKRLELMVNE

-165 EIRPTM
+165 EIRKTAD
-171 EVYNELGIDPYELQ
+171 VYKELNIEPYELQ

-242 KPFEGQIAVAKEILA
+242 KPFEGQIAIAKEIL
-257 KLEGTKLTHSREERY
+257 KKIEGTKLTHSREERY
-272 NDFFNEDS
+272 NDFFNEES

-296 GVVIDNLTLSKK
+296 GVVMDNLTISKK

-439 LPNLENM
+439 LPNIENM

-458 DIREKKGISPHL
+458 DIRDKKGISPHL
-470 EKVYN
+470 EKIYN
-475 TIRSEVEPL
+475 TIREEVEPL
-484 VEDRRMDVDIKKVIE
+484 IEDRRMDFDIAKVIK

>member
-1 MRVNVQGEHITLE
+1 MEVVIDGEKISLDDIT
-14 DIINAEGVTLSQ
+14 IAGSVKLSDSDD
-26 TAEFQAKVNKAH
+26 FKSRVNKAH

-43 EIKSGKP
+43 EIKGGKP

-62 KNYLLY
+62 KNYLLF
-68 DEAKIL
+68 EESKIL
-74 QINLFRFHGCGVG
+74 QTNLFRFHGCGVG
-87 KNLDED
+87 RNLDED

-116 LLARLELMVNE
+116 LLKRLELLVNR

-147 LSYLAAA
+147 LSYLAAV
-154 IAGEREVYYKG
+154 IAGEREVYYNGK
-165 EIRPTM
+165 IRKTID
-171 EVYNELGIDPYELQ
+171 VYSKLGIEPYKLQ
-185 PKETLAIMNGTATM
+185 PKEALAIMNGTATM
-199 SAIATNSMKKFE
+199 SAIATNSIKKFE
-211 NFMGAYTSFIAGI
+211 NFLHAYSSFIAGI
-224 FELLNA
+224 FELLQA

-242 KPFEGQIAVAKEILA
+242 KPFDGQIAIAKEILV
-257 KLEGTKLTHSREERY
+257 KLKGTKLTHSREERY
-272 NDFFNEDS
+272 NDFFNNDT

-296 GVVIDNLTLSKK
+296 GVVLDNLWVSKN
-308 WVETEINAVNDNPVI
+308 WIETEINAVNDNPVI
-323 DGENE
+323 DGENQ

-376 ENLKLSDKNYF
+376 ENLKLNDKNYF

-446 LAIAMM
+446 LAIAMI

-470 EKVYN
+470 TKIYT
-475 TIRSEVEPL
+475 TIRAEVAPL
-484 VEDRRMDVDIKKVIE
+484 IEDRRMDFDIARVVE
-499 LINSGKLA
+499 LINLGKLA